1 MNVLKSTLV
10 LVMMGAMATVNAQST
25 AGESNAAD
33 MAMNSVEASPNWE
46 TNPPTIAGVASGNE
60 AFSTLVA
67 ALKAAD
73 LVSVLDGDGPFTV
86 FAPTNDAFAKL
97 PEGTVSTLLQSEN
110 IPTLTKI
117 LTYHVV
123 AGEFKAADVVKAIE
137 ANNNAFTVKT
147 VAGEAL
153 TLSIE
158 GGSVIL
164 TDVAGNTSKVTA
176 TDVDASNG
184 VIHVIDTVVMPQ

>member
-10 LVMMGAMATVNAQST
+10 FVMMGALTTVSAQT
-25 AGESNAAD
+25 AAGQSNAMD
-33 MAMNSVEASPNWE
+33 MAQNTAETSATWN
-46 TNPPTIAGVASGNE
+46 TNPPTIAGVAVGNE
-60 AFSTLVA
+60 NFSTLVA

-97 PEGTVSTLLQSEN
+97 PEGTVSTLLKSEN
-110 IPTLTKI
+110 IPTLSKI

-123 AGEFKAADVVKAIE
+123 AGEFKAADVVKAIQ
-137 ANNNAFTVKT
+137 ANNNAFSVKT
-147 VAGEAL
+147 VAGESL
-153 TLSIE
+153 TLSLE
-158 GGSVIL
+158 GGSVML
-164 TDVAGNTSKVTA
+164 TDVAGNKSTVTA